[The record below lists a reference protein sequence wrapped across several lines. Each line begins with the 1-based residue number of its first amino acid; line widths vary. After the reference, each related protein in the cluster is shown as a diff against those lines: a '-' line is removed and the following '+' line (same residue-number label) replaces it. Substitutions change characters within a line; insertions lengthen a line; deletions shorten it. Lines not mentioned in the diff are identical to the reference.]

1 MTKSG
6 FRQIGPLVIFFG
18 KLGRGKWGPGKFT
31 WCKLSNYSTFGKGKN
46 DDGQMDRQTNR
57 QNFLS
62 KTRPLLWKGS
72 SKSVLNLFLSISMAY
87 NVISCREIAQ
97 NTQILKTMAKFAL

>member
-62 KTRPLLWKGS
+62 KTRPILWKGS
-72 SKSVLNLFLSISMAY
+72 RKKEY
-87 NVISCREIAQ
+87 
-97 NTQILKTMAKFAL
+97 